1 MLNNFTL
8 IIGEEIIR
16 THKGLIQGSVLSP
29 YLFILFLND
38 LLIQMQTN
46 NIEWRAFAD
55 DVIWSNIDET
65 KTAIQI
71 MDNWWKINKIKINKI
86 NLAF

>member
-29 YLFILFLND
+29 YLFILYLND

-46 NIEWRAFAD
+46 NIE
-55 DVIWSNIDET
+55 
-65 KTAIQI
+65 
-71 MDNWWKINKIKINKI
+71 
-86 NLAF
+86 